1 MGGQVLDDADVVDA
15 RGEGPLAAG
24 EDLVDLPELAG
35 VQALAQGPQG
45 RVAALHVA
53 DGAHEPALGE
63 GVGDAPAR
71 GGVVG
76 DGLLHHGVHTSLGK
90 GQGDI
95 LVVDGRDGHHGG
107 VEPGVDEG
115 VDVGQDRQL
124 AGHTEAVTTGVRH
137 GHELHALGGADDPGV
152 VASHGAQADETH
164 AQGVVRRA
172 LVRQVMGTG
181 RIGGRGQ
188 AVEGDVLAHVRHLP

>member
-1 MGGQVLDDADVVDA
+1 MGGQVLDDADVADA
-15 RGEGPLAAG
+15 GREGTLSAS
-24 EDLVDLPELAG
+24 EDLVDLAELTG
-35 VQALAQGPQG
+35 VETLTQGPQR

-53 DGAHEPALGE
+53 DGAHEAPFGE
-63 GVGDAPAR
+63 GGGHAATR
-71 GGVVG
+71 GGVMS

-124 AGHTEAVTTGVRH
+124 AGHTEAITTGVRH

-152 VASHGAQADETH
+152 VASHGAQADEAH

-172 LVRQVMGTG
+172 LVRQVMDTG